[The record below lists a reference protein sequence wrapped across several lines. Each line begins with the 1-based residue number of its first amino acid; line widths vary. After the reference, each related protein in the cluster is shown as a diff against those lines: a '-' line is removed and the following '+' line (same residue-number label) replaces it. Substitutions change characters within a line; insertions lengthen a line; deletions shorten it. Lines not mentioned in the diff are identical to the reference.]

1 MNRKQ
6 LEEVAEEI
14 WRNNN
19 PSEIFEWNEERIAF
33 VKAFVEG
40 AYYAIDKQIILPDL
54 SEEQIIAL
62 NKGTEILLK
71 AIEREKK
78 EK

>member
-1 MNRKQ
+1 MSRQQ
-6 LEEVAEEI
+6 LEEVAAEI

-19 PSEIFEWNEERIAF
+19 PSEIFEWNEDKNVF

-71 AIEREKK
+71 AIEKEKK